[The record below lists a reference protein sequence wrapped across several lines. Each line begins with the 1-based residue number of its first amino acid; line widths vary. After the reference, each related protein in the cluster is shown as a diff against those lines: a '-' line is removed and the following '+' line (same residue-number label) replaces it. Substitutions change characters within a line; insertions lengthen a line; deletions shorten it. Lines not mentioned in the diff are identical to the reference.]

1 MSIPLTNYF
10 FTITIKPGI
19 LLIIWKENSFKHCL
33 ISIKTLI
40 FITIGHGRGH
50 SSETL
55 FPLHTWRL
63 CNNFTIPPCL
73 CNTIYPSFICTRL
86 FAHGELPVAL
96 CLLMGLFSPYSC
108 HWKKDCLLN
117 RETIL
122 HLEADWL
129 QLLFTAIAFIWRGL
143 STVNNRYDLPIQSS
157 FTRQYRCATK
167 VKFNFNLHY
176 LLFISVPCIKGLS
189 CYWQNAF
196 FPRSLCSDCYLV
208 YYVSSVCLCNN
219 IIFISNFKW
228 KFQLYHR
235 MPTKGKIPQKSL
247 RSEIHLLQPAQPVNF
262 LQWF

>member
-40 FITIGHGRGH
+40 FITIGHGGGH
-50 SSETL
+50 SSETS

-96 CLLMGLFSPYSC
+96 CLLIGLFSPYSC

-143 STVNNRYDLPIQSS
+143 STVNNRCDLPIQSS

-196 FPRSLCSDCYLV
+196 FPRSLCSDCILV

-228 KFQLYHR
+228 KFQLYYI
-235 MPTKGKIPQKSL
+235 GC
-247 RSEIHLLQPAQPVNF
+247 LQ
-262 LQWF
+262 

>member
-1 MSIPLTNYF
+1 MLKLVINC
-10 FTITIKPGI
+10 IKLGCPQHQHTPG
-19 LLIIWKENSFKHCL
+19 NS
-33 ISIKTLI
+33 
-40 FITIGHGRGH
+40 GH
-50 SSETL
+50 SIDLWSRL
-55 FPLHTWRL
+55 WLLH
-63 CNNFTIPPCL
+63 FTIPPCL
-73 CNTIYPSFICTRL
+73 CNTIYQSFICTRL

-129 QLLFTAIAFIWRGL
+129 QLLFTAIAFIWWGL
-143 STVNNRYDLPIQSS
+143 STVNNRCDLPIQSS

-176 LLFISVPCIKGLS
+176 LLFIWVPCIKGLS

-196 FPRSLCSDCYLV
+196 FPRSLCSGCILV
-208 YYVSSVCLCNN
+208 YYVSSVCLCDN

-228 KFQLYHR
+228 KFQLYYMMLTIWNSSR
-235 MPTKGKIPQKSL
+235 ITEIGDSLIEADPTSL
-247 RSEIHLLQPAQPVNF
+247 LSKTSPRRQFFCISDLKHWLGGCGQRSPI
-262 LQWF
+262 